1 MKVSIIV
8 PVYNVE
14 KYLRRCIDSLIS
26 QTLKDIEI
34 ILVDDGSPDNCGK
47 IIDEYAKQYG
57 NIIVV
62 HKENGGLS
70 DARNAGLNVATGEYI
85 GFVDPDDYTE
95 PQMYEIMYNSA
106 KENDSDL
113 VICGYNEI
121 FSESYTEKRNFD
133 SLKSSSDAESL
144 VGKYINGEFGA
155 YAWNK
160 LYKYSVIKE
169 NNLAFPKGIQ
179 LTEDVIFLFDFL
191 KYAGIY
197 SVADE
202 LLYNYIRLDS
212 SICGRYH
219 KKQLEYYRAGYDS
232 IKNTI
237 DFLNLNDT
245 ELVHNNNINKL
256 RSFLGVIDSQASLK
270 NRISLISRYKEMSRI
285 ISDKEFLSLIS
296 DYGNEFTDKDIIKK
310 IRYIKDNKK
319 FNLFV
324 YEFYKMRIVARI
336 KYYLG

>member
-1 MKVSIIV
+1 MKISIIV
-8 PVYNVE
+8 PIYNVE
-14 KYLRRCIDSLIS
+14 EYLRRCIDSLIS

-47 IIDEYAKQYG
+47 IIDEYAKEYA
-57 NIIVV
+57 NIVVV

-70 DARNAGLNVATGEYI
+70 DARNAGLNAATGEYM

-121 FSESYTEKRNFD
+121 FSQSYTEKRNFD

-160 LYKYSVIKE
+160 LYKYSLIKE
-169 NNLAFPKGIQ
+169 NNLLFPKGIQ
-179 LTEDVIFLFDFL
+179 LTEDVIFLFAFL
-191 KYAGIY
+191 KYAKTY
-197 SVADE
+197 SVITE
-202 LLYNYIRLDS
+202 QLYNYIRLDS

-219 KKQLEYYRAGYDS
+219 KKQLDYYRAGYDA
-232 IKNTI
+232 IEDTV
-237 DFLNLNDT
+237 DFLDLKDT
-245 ELVHNNNINKL
+245 DLIQKNRINKFKA
-256 RSFLGVIDSQASLK
+256 FLGVIDSQASLK
-270 NRISLISRYKEMSRI
+270 NRISLKSRYKEMCQI
-285 ISDKEFLSLIS
+285 ISDKEFLSLIN
-296 DYGNEFTDKDIIKK
+296 DYGNEFTDKDNVRK
-310 IRYIKDNKK
+310 IRYIKDNKY
-319 FNLFV
+319 FSLLV
-324 YEFYKMRIVARI
+324 YEYYKMRIVARI